1 MNRWLRWLD
10 RLREF
15 NATQI
20 ELQERVSLL
29 NRPWEEEVT
38 HWAHDGHDW
47 QLHGHRPPP
56 ADGRRHSVTP
66 DGWCPGNRRLPPRSS
81 DQTTRGT
88 TPG

>member
-1 MNRWLRWLD
+1 MNRWLRVLAWLH
-10 RLREF
+10 EF
-15 NATQI
+15 KAMQL
-20 ELQERVSLL
+20 ELQERVLLL

-66 DGWCPGNRRLPPRSS
+66 DGWCPGNRRLPRSS
-81 DQTTRGT
+81 DQTAPRHD
-88 TPG
+88 PG